1 MYGEYINH
9 QIIDG
14 PSGWVD
20 LPPTWIE
27 WIPFIEMFDVNGDG
41 ILDIVPDSEGI
52 SNPNYNELKRYW
64 GMYYRGDSSGRFE
77 LDFFNPNQPN

>member
-1 MYGEYINH
+1 MN
-9 QIIDG
+9 
-14 PSGWVD
+14 
-20 LPPTWIE
+20 LN
-27 WIPFIEMFDVNGDG
+27 FDANGDG

-52 SNPNYNELKRYW
+52 SNPNYDPLKRYW